1 MKDYR
6 KPVIY
11 VPNSLE
17 LSIALCE
24 LEQIIDEVIIN
35 PWLRDIAIKLDRHI
49 MSGSGWELT

>member
-1 MKDYR
+1 MKEYR

-17 LSIALCE
+17 LSVSLCE

-35 PWLRDIAIKLDRHI
+35 QGLRVMAIELDRDI
-49 MSGSGWELT
+49 MSGSGGN